1 MRLAVCLNTSRLT
14 YTPGP
19 WLSLQTSPL
28 IDPLLCL
35 PAVTST
41 VGARPRHHAPR
52 VDRRILR

>member
-1 MRLAVCLNTSRLT
+1 MRLAVCLNPSGLT

-19 WLSLQTSPL
+19 WLRGQTSPL

-41 VGARPRHHAPR
+41 VGGSPAPSCANG
-52 VDRRILR
+52 